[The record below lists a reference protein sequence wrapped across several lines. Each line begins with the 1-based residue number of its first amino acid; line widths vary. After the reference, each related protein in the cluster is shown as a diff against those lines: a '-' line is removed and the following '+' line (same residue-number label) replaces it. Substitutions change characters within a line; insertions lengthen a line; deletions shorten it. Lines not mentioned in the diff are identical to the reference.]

1 MRYSP
6 KKTLETWWLVIDLY
20 RIVGKAV
27 LYSGLEHWYIGS
39 LWDSYSSWF
48 RGRNSSMGEVVVA
61 NATPIW
67 VGEAG
72 NRVSYGRA
80 LLLDFLLFFL
90 G

>member
-1 MRYSP
+1 M
-6 KKTLETWWLVIDLY
+6 IDLY

-39 LWDSYSSWF
+39 LRDSYSSWF

-61 NATPIW
+61 NATLVW
-67 VGEAG
+67 AGVAG

-80 LLLDFLLFFL
+80 LLLDLFLLFI